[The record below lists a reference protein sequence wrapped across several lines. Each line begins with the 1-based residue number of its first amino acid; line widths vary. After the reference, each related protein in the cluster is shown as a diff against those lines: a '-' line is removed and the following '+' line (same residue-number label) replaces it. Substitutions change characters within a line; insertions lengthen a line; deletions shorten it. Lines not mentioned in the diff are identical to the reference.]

1 MATEQKKFEV
11 SIDGFVRQ
19 TRVTETAS
27 VTIPILAENEE
38 EAKKIAEKMISLGQ
52 VAESVDDWHP
62 CHRDDYKE
70 QDPEFSVGDI
80 EEVEEE

>member
-19 TRVTETAS
+19 TRVIETAS

-38 EAKKIAEKMISLGQ
+38 EAKKIAEKMISLGE
-52 VAESVDDWHP
+52 VATSADDWHP
-62 CHRDDYKE
+62 YHRHYYEE
-70 QDPEFSVGDI
+70 QDPEFHVGDI